1 LPGIKPQRIRDPLHN
16 LIEFDSDQFEQTLW
30 RVIQTPPFQR
40 LRRIRQ
46 LGFSEFVFPGAT
58 HTRFAHCIGVF
69 HIARQLMQVIQRYVG
84 AHRGQYRLHQA
95 QVAIAAALVHDVGH
109 GMFSHSFE
117 EIGKKLNL
125 PLARHE
131 TVSEQ
136 LIRHSDI
143 ARAFEEL
150 GGGFA
155 GDVADVIKAGKPGS
169 LYDSVVSSQF
179 DADRLDYMQRDRMM
193 TGVESSAVDATW
205 LLANLEIASVRASAD
220 SNAAGTIDTLVLGPK
235 AFRTAKS
242 YVLSLFQL
250 YPNIYFHKATR
261 AAEKVFSALMVRL
274 IELERAGQ
282 ADKAGLPP
290 QHPIRRF
297 AAGPDQLS
305 NALAL
310 DDAAFWGALPLLV
323 DGSDQIVVDHA
334 KRLWHR
340 RLPKCIDVREWFE
353 HEIAPVRATEQ
364 QARTG
369 RNAKILLH
377 CGNVVTAFEEWA
389 SARQGSVPPTFVDQG
404 RREPYK
410 KFQDSQSLL
419 NQILI
424 KSGNEYIDMAELS
437 PVVASAET
445 FEVCRLYTDEDDTEA
460 KGVVENIMRTELQS
474 TGEQ

>member
-1 LPGIKPQRIRDPLHN
+1 
-16 LIEFDSDQFEQTLW
+16 
-30 RVIQTPPFQR
+30 
-40 LRRIRQ
+40 
-46 LGFSEFVFPGAT
+46 
-58 HTRFAHCIGVF
+58 
-69 HIARQLMQVIQRYVG
+69 MQVIHRYVRENKG
-84 AHRGQYRLHQA
+84 HYRLHQA

-131 TVSEQ
+131 MVSEQ
-136 LIRHSDI
+136 IIRESEI
-143 ARAFEEL
+143 AGAFAEL

-155 GDVADVIKAGKPGS
+155 GDVANVIKAGRPGS

-205 LLANLEIASVRASAD
+205 LLANLEIGSVHAGAD
-220 SNAAGTIDTLVLGPK
+220 SDAAGSIETLILGPK
-235 AFRTAKS
+235 AFRTAES

-250 YPNIYFHKATR
+250 YPNVYFHKSTR
-261 AAEKVFSALMVRL
+261 AAEKVFTSLMLQL
-274 IELERAGQ
+274 INLERDGHGN
-282 ADKAGLPP
+282 KTGLPP
-290 QHPIRRF
+290 KHPIRRF
-297 AAGPDQLS
+297 ATGPDNLS

-310 DDAAFWGALPLLV
+310 DDAVFWGALPLLV
-323 DGSDQIVVDHA
+323 AASDKMVADHA
-334 KRLWHR
+334 SRLWHR
-340 RLPKCIDVREWFE
+340 RLPKCIDIREWFE
-353 HEIAPVRATEQ
+353 HEIPQVRSVDQ
-364 QARTG
+364 PARRE

-377 CGNVVTAFEEWA
+377 CGNVVTAFEEWVA
-389 SARQGSVPPTFVDQG
+389 ARKGSLPPTFIDQG

-424 KSGNEYIDMAELS
+424 RSGSDYIDMAEIS

-445 FEVCRLYTDEDDTEA
+445 FEVCRLYVIEDDEEA
-460 KGVVENIMRTELQS
+460 RSVIENIMGTELQS
-474 TGEQ
+474 IGNH